1 VNDWK
6 HLSEKL
12 KEHDNSVEDITNM
25 NIWNETRVRLRKN
38 KGIDKDLQE
47 RMQRKEHWRQ
57 VLIIIIII
65 YLVNNNNNNNNN
77 IRC

>member
-1 VNDWK
+1 MNDWK